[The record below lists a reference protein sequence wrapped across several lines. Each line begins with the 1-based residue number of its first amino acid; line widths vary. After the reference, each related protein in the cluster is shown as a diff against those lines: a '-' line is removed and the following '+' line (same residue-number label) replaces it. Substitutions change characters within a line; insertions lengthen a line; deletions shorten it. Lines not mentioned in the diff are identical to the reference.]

1 MKKAI
6 LITTILLLTFVN
18 AIQISAVRLSNESLN
33 YKVIYKWGLV
43 HKQAGTARIV
53 LNKTGKG
60 YSAAAYARSDPW
72 ADRFYKLRDTMMT
85 VMRQDFSPTHYEFIG
100 HEDGKYSHDIVKF
113 THHGQTVNGNCTR
126 IRQGRREPS
135 PTVKHTSL
143 TAQGMTVDML
153 SSFYYLRTLDFTNMK
168 PGTKK
173 SINIFSG
180 KRKELLTFTYSGM
193 DNVKINGKNH
203 SAYKVTFTF
212 TSDGRKESSDPI
224 QAWVSTDEQRIPLK
238 LIGKLKIGQVQ
249 CIYVP

>member
-1 MKKAI
+1 
-6 LITTILLLTFVN
+6 
-18 AIQISAVRLSNESLN
+18 
-33 YKVIYKWGLV
+33 
-43 HKQAGTARIV
+43 
-53 LNKTGKG
+53 
-60 YSAAAYARSDPW
+60 
-72 ADRFYKLRDTMMT
+72 
-85 VMRQDFSPTHYEFIG
+85 
-100 HEDGKYSHDIVKF
+100 
-113 THHGQTVNGNCTR
+113 
-126 IRQGRREPS
+126 
-135 PTVKHTSL
+135 
-143 TAQGMTVDML
+143 
-153 SSFYYLRTLDFTNMK
+153 MK